1 MNDLAKNIVVWLVLA
16 AILMSVFN
24 SFAPEPEDNNIDYS
38 VFLSEVRNDRVS
50 EVVIADLIIQGER
63 NDGTKFRSVRPN
75 IQEDGVINIIV
86 FRLWGKAVE
95 YGP

>member
-38 VFLSEVRNDRVS
+38 VFLSQFRKDRCS
-50 EVVIADLIIQGER
+50 EVVIADMIMQGER
-63 NDGTKFRSVRPN
+63 NDRTKFRSVRPN
-75 IQEDGVINIIV
+75 IEDTKLID
-86 FRLWGKAVE
+86 
-95 YGP
+95 